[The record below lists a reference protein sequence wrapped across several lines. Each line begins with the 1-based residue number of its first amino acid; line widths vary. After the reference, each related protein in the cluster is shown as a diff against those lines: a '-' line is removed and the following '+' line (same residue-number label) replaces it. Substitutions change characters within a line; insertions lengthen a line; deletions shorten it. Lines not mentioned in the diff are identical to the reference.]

1 MSFLNPLLLWAGAAV
16 AVPIIIHLLNRRKFQ
31 KVVWAAMRFVKVS
44 MEQNRRRMEIEDM
57 ILLALRCLLLLLLAL
72 ALARPAMRS
81 STNDIFGQS
90 KVTAVLVLDNSASMG
105 VSDGLQQRWGKARKA
120 AEQVLDTLPIGSAAA
135 VFLAS
140 DGVNAVI
147 PEPTHDL
154 NLARK
159 VVREAPL
166 SDRATDLFAAI
177 EKAHETLRGRTSLG
191 KEVYVITDSQQSGWR
206 QLGDIQKLLAKAK
219 DARGDQSV
227 QTRVVLVGEPEER
240 NLGLGDLRVT
250 SGLTPVNRPIRIEA
264 RVTNH
269 GKHEATGVRVTL
281 QVNAEPAGDEV
292 VIASIPAGESRAVS
306 LFARLRSE
314 GFHSITAR
322 IPDDRF
328 AADNRRTLV
337 ARALR
342 EVRVLLVDGNPG
354 SEPRD
359 SETFFLAHALV
370 PVAPEEA
377 ENFFIKPTVI
387 AVPDLAGQ
395 RLDDFDAVVLA
406 NVPEFPAS
414 LVPNFEQYLRRGGG
428 LLIFPG
434 TKVNAAFYNEQLLKR
449 ANILPAAL
457 GEPRGDAAQEEKF
470 INLQS
475 KGYDHPIVNI
485 WNDPGSGQLNSARF
499 FRTFALQTTGEG
511 AVPPAPGSTPAGKDG
526 ARVEPRP
533 PSEKA
538 PDAGTPKVVLRY
550 ADNSPAVV
558 ERPWGLGRVILF
570 SSSAT
575 TTWNDLPVR
584 PAFVPL
590 LHRTLASI
598 VQRQDEGLNLRVGQ
612 GFARRMG
619 AEWLGKDAV
628 ILSPAHTGGAREL
641 RKVELVNGLSMLH
654 YDATDMAGVYEVS
667 IAEPPTVL
675 KFATQPDPA
684 ESNLDEITADEQR
697 ALNEVAKVI
706 RWSPTMS
713 LKEMVE
719 KERLGSEYWLPIA
732 LLAMLIAGLETF
744 LAQYFSRSK

>member
-81 STNDIFGQS
+81 STSDLFGQS
-90 KVTAVLVLDNSASMG
+90 KVTAVIVLDNSASMG
-105 VSDGLQQRWGKARKA
+105 VSDGLQQRFDKGRKA
-120 AEQVLDTLPIGSAAA
+120 AEQVLDTLPTGSAAA

-140 DGVNAVI
+140 DGVNAAI

-159 VVREAPL
+159 VIRDAPL

-191 KEVYVITDSQQSGWR
+191 KEVYVITDGQQSAWR

-240 NLGLGDLRVT
+240 NLGVTDLRVT
-250 SGLTPVNRPIRIEA
+250 GGLTPVNRPLRFEA

-281 QVNAEPAGDEV
+281 QVNAEPPGDDV
-292 VIASIPAGESRAVS
+292 VIPNIPAGESRAVS
-306 LFARLRSE
+306 LFARLRTE

-328 AADNRRTLV
+328 AADNRRTLSV
-337 ARALR
+337 RALR

-354 SEPRD
+354 AEPRD
-359 SETFFLAHALV
+359 AETFFLAHALV
-370 PVAPEEA
+370 PVVPEEA
-377 ENFFIKPTVI
+377 EGYFIKPAIIPV
-387 AVPDLAGQ
+387 ADLAEQ

-414 LVPNFEQYLRRGGG
+414 LVTTFEQYLRRGGG

-434 TKVNAAFYNEQLLKR
+434 AKVNVAFYNDQLHKR
-449 ANILPAAL
+449 SNILPATL
-457 GEPRGDAAQEEKF
+457 GEPRGDATQEDQF
-470 INLQS
+470 ITLQS
-475 KGYDHPIVNI
+475 KGYDHPIVTI

-499 FRTFALQTTGEG
+499 FRAFELQLPPTTSE
-511 AVPPAPGSTPAGKDG
+511 PAGKREG
-526 ARVEPRP
+526 EKSRSP
-533 PSEKA
+533 PIPLSQA
-538 PDAGTPKVVLRY
+538 PTNPVPDAGVSKVILRY
-550 ADNSPAVV
+550 SDHSPAAV

-570 SSSAT
+570 SSTAT

-590 LHRTLASI
+590 LHRTLASV

-612 GFARRMG
+612 GFARRMA

-628 ILSPAHTGGAREL
+628 ILSPAHSGGAREL
-641 RKVELVNGLSMLH
+641 RKIELAGGLPMLQ
-654 YDATDMAGVYEVS
+654 YDITDRAGVYEIS
-667 IAEPPTVL
+667 IAEPPAVL
-675 KFATQPDPA
+675 KFATQPDPV
-684 ESNLDEITADEQR
+684 ESDLTEVTPDELR
-697 ALNEVAKVI
+697 ALGESARVI
-706 RWSPTMS
+706 RWNPTLS
-713 LKEMVE
+713 LREMVE
-719 KERLGSEYWLPIA
+719 KERLGSEYWLPVA
-732 LLAMLIAGLETF
+732 LLAMLLAGLETF